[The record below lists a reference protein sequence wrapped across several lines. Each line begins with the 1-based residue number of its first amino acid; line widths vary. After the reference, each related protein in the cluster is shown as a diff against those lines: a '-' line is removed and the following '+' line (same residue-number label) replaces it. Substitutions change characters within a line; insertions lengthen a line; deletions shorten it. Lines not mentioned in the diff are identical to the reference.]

1 MRRLSGPENRK
12 EERQP
17 RLGCDKV
24 TNMANV
30 TRRGWLAGAAAPAF
44 LAARALGQRKPHTN
58 VIFLLGDDHR
68 WDALGCMGNRVIQTP
83 HIDRLAAGGT
93 RFENAFV
100 TTAICVTSRAS
111 FFTGLYARNHGIHA
125 FGNSFA
131 PALFAKSYPALLKQA
146 GFRNGFVGKWG
157 IDGGKMPVEA
167 FDYFKGF
174 QGQGQYFP
182 EPGHKGKHLTET
194 MGDQIVEFVN
204 GCSADQPFH
213 LSVSFKAPHV
223 QDQDPLQFLAD
234 PKHAHLYKDVE
245 IPMPETADTRFVS
258 QLPMSVQGSEAR
270 RRWAVRFSTP
280 ELYQRSVKN
289 YYRMITGIDDQ
300 VGRMMEALQQRGL
313 AENTVIVYA
322 GDNGFYLAEHGMAG
336 KWFMHE
342 ESIRVP
348 LIVHDPRAPQS
359 QRGQARQEMALNIDV
374 APTLLEYA
382 GVNPPASMQGRSV
395 LPLVRGAHV
404 DNWRR
409 EWFYE
414 HLFQHDWIPKT
425 EGIRTT
431 DWKYTEYLGE
441 DPRFE
446 ELFHLA
452 TDRKEVRNLAKD
464 PQHAGMLERLR
475 ARRQTWLAAFGKWS
489 QESDWAQLEPRL

>member
-1 MRRLSGPENRK
+1 
-12 EERQP
+12 
-17 RLGCDKV
+17 
-24 TNMANV
+24 MATV
-30 TRRGWLAGAAAPAF
+30 SRRGLLAGALAPAV
-44 LAARALGQRKPHTN
+44 LSTRALSQRKAHTN
-58 VIFLLGDDHR
+58 VVFLLGDDHR
-68 WDALGCMGNRVIQTP
+68 WDAVGCMGNRVIRTP
-83 HIDRLAAGGT
+83 HLDRLAAGGA

-111 FFTGLYARNHGIHA
+111 FFTGLYARSHGIHA
-125 FGNSFA
+125 FRDRFA

-157 IDGGKMPVEA
+157 IDGGDMPVEA

-174 QGQGQYFP
+174 QGQGKYFP
-182 EPGHKGKHLTET
+182 EAGRKGKHLTET
-194 MGDQIVEFVN
+194 MGDQMVEFVDA
-204 GCSADQPFH
+204 CTADQPFH

-223 QDQDPLQFLAD
+223 QDEDPLQFLAD
-234 PKHAHLYKDVE
+234 PRHAQLYADVD
-245 IPMPETADTRFVS
+245 IPMPETADARFVS
-258 QLPMSVQGSEAR
+258 QLPLSVQGSEAR

-300 VGRMMEALQQRGL
+300 VGRLMEALERRGL
-313 AENTVIVYA
+313 AENTVVVYA
-322 GDNGFYLAEHGMAG
+322 GDNGFYLGEHGLAG

-348 LIVHDPRAPQS
+348 LIVYDPRTPTA
-359 QRGQARQEMALNIDV
+359 QRGQSRREMALNIDV
-374 APTLLEYA
+374 APTLLEFA

-395 LPLVRGAHV
+395 VPLVRGAHV

-414 HLFQHDWIPKT
+414 HLFENEWIPKT
-425 EGIRTT
+425 EGIRTA

-452 TDRKEVRNLAKD
+452 TDSREVRNLAKD
-464 PQHAGMLERLR
+464 QNHVDTLGRMRQ
-475 ARRQTWLAAFGKWS
+475 RRQTWLDAFSKWTQQS
-489 QESDWAQLEPRL
+489 NWAQLEPRV